1 MDCFKMETVVQLDET
16 VVKGVSPPPL
26 DPTGTTVEPIVEEPT
41 PTYEPVVNHVQ
52 PPSPPRQRLPK
63 VSFFLRVFKTL
74 RCSYFIIN
82 L

>member
-1 MDCFKMETVVQLDET
+1 MVPFKMETVVQLDET

-63 VSFFLRVFKTL
+63 VSFFF
-74 RCSYFIIN
+74 
-82 L
+82 